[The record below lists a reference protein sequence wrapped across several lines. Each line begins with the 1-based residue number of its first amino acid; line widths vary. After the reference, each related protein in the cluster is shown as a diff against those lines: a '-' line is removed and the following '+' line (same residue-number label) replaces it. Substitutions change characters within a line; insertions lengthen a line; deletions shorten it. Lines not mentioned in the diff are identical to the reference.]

1 MPHPHHPVP
10 RRFGPTVHAA
20 IAAGVISIIYSLTGY
35 AQSQTAAWHAEGTHG
50 AVAAGGRPAAGAGI
64 ETLQAGGNAAD
75 AAAATIMALG
85 VTDST
90 LFCLGGEVP
99 IMVYDARRGIV
110 EVIAGQGA
118 APRLATVEHFRKSP
132 EGIPATGLM
141 SATVPAA
148 IDAVVTLLE
157 RHGTKRFAEITAP
170 TLKLLENPKEKWHKD
185 LHATLTKLCDAEARF
200 VDRALGL
207 RAVSDEFY
215 RGSVAREI
223 DRFSRENGGLL
234 RYEDLAT
241 HHTPVERPASLKYR
255 GHEILKC
262 GIWTQGPTLLE
273 ALQIFEGFETK
284 SMKAGSADAIH
295 LQAEALKLAF
305 ADRDDYYADPN
316 FAQVP
321 SFEKLLDPR
330 YAAARRA
337 LIDPARASLERIP
350 GDPFTGSARKPGKAL
365 AAGPGGPSYDTTTCL
380 AADSAG
386 NVVAATPSGWS
397 GVVAGDSGIWLGTR
411 LQSFTLDPDSPNI
424 LVPGKRPRIT
434 LSPTLILKD
443 GKAVGAVSVAG
454 GDSQDQAA
462 IQIVTGLIDFGLN
475 PKQAIEVGRFHTDHL
490 IGSFRQKPPALGS
503 LILEKAVSD
512 DVAAEL
518 VKRGHVVQKVQR
530 PQSNPIVLT
539 RDPATGMIR
548 AAGDPNSRRNAMAY

>member
-1 MPHPHHPVP
+1 MPHPLYMDS
-10 RRFGPTVHAA
+10 RRIRHSLLLA
-20 IAAGVISIIYSLTGY
+20 IVLGLIATFCEKTGY
-35 AQSQTAAWHAEGTHG
+35 AQTEPASWHAEGTHG
-50 AVAAGGRPAAGAGI
+50 AVAAGGRPAAAAGI
-64 ETLQAGGNAAD
+64 EILKAGGNAAD

-99 IMVYDARRGIV
+99 IMVYDAKRGIV

-118 APRLATVEHFRKSP
+118 APRLATVEHFRKLP
-132 EGIPATGLM
+132 DGIPATGLL

-157 RHGTKRFAEITAP
+157 RHGSKTFAEISAP

-185 LHATLTKLCDAEARF
+185 LHATLTSLCQAEAKYP
-200 VDRALGL
+200 DRAMGL
-207 RAVSDEFY
+207 RAVSDYFY
-215 RGSVAREI
+215 RGPVARDI
-223 DRFSRENGGLL
+223 DQFSRENGGLL
-234 RYEDLAT
+234 RYDDLAT
-241 HHTPVERPASLKYR
+241 HHTPVERPLSLNYR
-255 GHEILKC
+255 GHQVLKC
-262 GIWTQGPTLLE
+262 GIWTQGPALLE
-273 ALQIFEGFETK
+273 ALQIFEGFDTSK
-284 SMKAGSADAIH
+284 MKPGSADAIH

-321 SFEKLLDPR
+321 SSEQLLDPG
-330 YAAARRA
+330 YAAARRS

-350 GDPFTGSARKPGKAL
+350 GDPFDGKARKSGKAL

-397 GVVAGDSGIWLGTR
+397 GVVAGNSGIWLGTR

-454 GDSQDQAA
+454 GDSQDQAS

-503 LILEKAVSD
+503 LILEKAVND

-539 RDPATGMIR
+539 RDPATGLIR

>member
-1 MPHPHHPVP
+1 MPISQHPVT
-10 RRFGPTVHAA
+10 RRLGTSTLAVIALVFGATFCIQYA
-20 IAAGVISIIYSLTGY
+20 Y
-35 AQSQTAAWHAEGTHG
+35 AQSDVAAWHAEGKNG
-50 AVAAGGRPAAGAGI
+50 AVAAGGRPAASAGVEI
-64 ETLQAGGNAAD
+64 LKAGGNAAD

-99 IMVYDARRGIV
+99 IMVYDANRGIV

-118 APRLATVEHFRKSP
+118 APRLATVEHFRKLP
-132 EGIPATGLM
+132 DGIPATGLL

-157 RHGTKRFAEITAP
+157 RHGTKTFAQITAP

-185 LHATLTKLCDAEARF
+185 LHATLEKLCEAEAKYP
-200 VDRALGL
+200 DRALGL
-207 RAVSDEFY
+207 RAVSDYFY
-215 RGSVAREI
+215 RGPVAREI

-241 HHTPVERPASLKYR
+241 HHTPVERPASLNYR
-255 GHEILKC
+255 GHQILKC
-262 GIWTQGPTLLE
+262 GLWTQGPALLE
-273 ALQIFEGFETK
+273 ALQIFEGFDTK
-284 SMKAGSADAIH
+284 TMKAGSADAIH

-305 ADRDDYYADPN
+305 ADRDDYYADPD

-321 SFEKLLDPR
+321 SIEQLLDSR
-330 YAAARRA
+330 YAAERRA

-386 NVVAATPSGWS
+386 NIVAATPSGWS
-397 GVVAGDSGIWLGTR
+397 GVVAGNSGIWLGTR
-411 LQSFTLDPDSPNI
+411 LQSFTLDSDSPNV

-443 GKAVGAVSVAG
+443 GKAIGAVSVAG
-454 GDSQDQAA
+454 GDSQDQAS
-462 IQIVTGLIDFGLN
+462 IQIVTGLIDFSLN

-503 LILEKAVSD
+503 LILEKAVAD

-539 RDPATGMIR
+539 RDPATGLIR
-548 AAGDPNSRRNAMAY
+548 AAGDPNSRRNAIAY

>member
-1 MPHPHHPVP
+1 MILPVFA
-10 RRFGPTVHAA
+10 RVRFQTLLLALVIVLVAHFQAHAQEELPT
-20 IAAGVISIIYSLTGY
+20 
-35 AQSQTAAWHAEGTHG
+35 WHAEGNQG
-50 AVAAGGRPAAGAGI
+50 AVAAGGRPAAAAGMEI
-64 ETLQAGGNAAD
+64 LRSGGNAAD

-99 IMVYDARRGIV
+99 IMVYDARRGVV

-118 APRLATVEHFRKSP
+118 APRLATPEFFRNRP
-132 EGIPATGLM
+132 DGIPATGLL
-141 SATVPAA
+141 SATVPAT
-148 IDAVVTLLE
+148 IDAVATLLE

-170 TLKLLENPKEKWHKD
+170 TLKLLEMPKEKWHED
-185 LHATLTKLCDAEARF
+185 LHKTLTAMCRAEALQA
-200 VDRALGL
+200 DRLLGL
-207 RAVSDEFY
+207 QAVRDYFY
-215 RGSVAREI
+215 RGPVAREI

-241 HHTPVERPASLKYR
+241 HHTPVEQPARLNYR

-262 GIWTQGPTLLE
+262 GLWTQGPALLE
-273 ALQIFEGFETK
+273 ALQIFEGFDTK
-284 SMKAGSADAIH
+284 QMKPGSADAIH

-321 SFEKLLDPR
+321 GLDQLLDPI
-330 YAAARRA
+330 YAAARRE
-337 LIDPARASLERIP
+337 LIDMGKASLQRIP
-350 GDPFTGSARKPGKAL
+350 GDPYARKARRSGKSV
-365 AAGPGGPSYDTTTCL
+365 AAGPGGPSLDTTTCL

-386 NVVAATPSGWS
+386 NIVAATPSGWS

-411 LQSFTLDPDSPNI
+411 LQSFTLEADSPNV

-434 LSPTLILKD
+434 LSPTIVLKD
-443 GKAVGAVSVAG
+443 GKAVAAISVAG
-454 GDSQDQAA
+454 GDSQDQAG
-462 IQIVTGLIDFGLN
+462 IQLVTGLIDFSLT
-475 PKQAIEVGRFHTDHL
+475 PKEAIEIGRFHTDHL

-503 LILEKAVSD
+503 LILEKAVAEE
-512 DVAAEL
+512 VAAEL
-518 VKRGHVVQKVQR
+518 AKRGHVVQKVQR
-530 PQSNPIVLT
+530 PQSNPIVLS
-539 RDPATGMIR
+539 RDPATGLIR